1 MTEENINCNNEQPEQ
16 TFIAEM
22 PATNEQVAVKHT
34 EAQPNYGLVRIEA
47 IRAAL
52 VGIAIAGAIFLGIRY
67 PEHYA
72 QAVSVTLSAVTGGYF
87 GLAQQRGD
95 R

>member
-16 TFIAEM
+16 TFIAGM
-22 PATNEQVAVKHT
+22 PATNEQVEVRHT

-47 IRAAL
+47 IRAGL
-52 VGIAIAGAIFLGIRY
+52 VGLAIAGAIYLGVTF
-67 PEHYA
+67 PNQYA

-87 GLAQQRGD
+87 GLAQQRGEK
-95 R
+95 